1 MELKLESRKGL
12 LLATV
17 TGRVSFSEA
26 LECWKKVCDAA
37 AGRGCRKILFDW
49 LGVEGEISD
58 LEKYEVSKNILE
70 YCAHTSIFPT
80 VAVVGK
86 PPTIT
91 GFGALVASNR
101 GLTVFTFSERK
112 AGLEWLMGFGSKAT
126 SRGAGSERN

>member
-1 MELKLESRKGL
+1 MDLTLESRDGL

-17 TGRVSFSEA
+17 TGRVSFSEV

-37 AGRGCRKILFDW
+37 AEKECGKILFDA
-49 LGVEGEISD
+49 LAAEGEISD
-58 LEKYEVSKNILE
+58 FEKYEVSKIIVE
-70 YCAHTSIFPT
+70 YCRQPSMSPT

-101 GLTVFTFSERK
+101 GLTVFTFSERQ
-112 AGLEWLMGFGSKAT
+112 AALDWLIGLGSIGAT
-126 SRGAGSERN
+126 S

>member
-1 MELKLESRKGL
+1 MDLKLESRDGV

-17 TGRVSFSEA
+17 TGRVSFNEA
-26 LECWKKVCDAA
+26 LECWKSVCDAA
-37 AGRGCRKILFDW
+37 AGGGCRKILFDG

-58 LEKYEVSKNILE
+58 LEKYEVSKIIVG
-70 YCAHTSIFPT
+70 YWAHTSITPT

-101 GLTVFTFSERK
+101 GLTVFTFSERQAALDWLK
-112 AGLEWLMGFGSKAT
+112 AFGSKTTA
-126 SRGAGSERN
+126 R